1 MLKNLFEQFIDKGYG
16 HILYALLI
24 ETILLILL
32 SFAGLFTLETI
43 LPGLISGRFVIG
55 KLIIIVTLLFF
66 FTAFLGRL
74 LGISLPIT
82 ISSSLRTLLIL
93 MGLWA
98 LGILTISLLAFPT
111 WSIPILLI
119 SFGAIG
125 YFFFREL
132 TS

>member
-74 LGISLPIT
+74 LGISLPIP

>member
-1 MLKNLFEQFIDKGYG
+1 MFKNVLDNFREKGYG

-24 ETILLILL
+24 ETMLLILL

-55 KLIIIVTLLFF
+55 KLIVVVTLLFF
-66 FTAFLGRL
+66 FTAFLGRS

-111 WSIPILLI
+111 WSIPIFLL
-119 SFGAIG
+119 SFGAIA
-125 YFFFREL
+125 YL
-132 TS
+132 TFKEFKK

>member
-66 FTAFLGRL
+66 FTAFLGRS

>member
-1 MLKNLFEQFIDKGYG
+1 MLKNLFEQFIDTGYG

-24 ETILLILL
+24 ETILLMLL

-55 KLIIIVTLLFF
+55 KLIIIVSLLIF
-66 FTAFLGRL
+66 FTAYLGQKL
-74 LGISLPIT
+74 S
-82 ISSSLRTLLIL
+82 ISSPMTTYRSFRTLLVIG
-93 MGLWA
+93 GLWA
-98 LGILTISLLAFPT
+98 LGILTISLLSFPH
-111 WSIPILLI
+111 WSIPIFLL